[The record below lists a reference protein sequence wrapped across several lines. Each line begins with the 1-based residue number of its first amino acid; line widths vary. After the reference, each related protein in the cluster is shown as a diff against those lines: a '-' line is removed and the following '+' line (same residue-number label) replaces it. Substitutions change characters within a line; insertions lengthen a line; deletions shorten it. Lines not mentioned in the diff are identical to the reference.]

1 MSVAMTDPN
10 TQRVALV
17 TGGGIRV
24 GRAITLALA
33 EADYDV
39 VISYH
44 SSEVATQ
51 ETREAVEVRGRR
63 CETVCADLSL
73 PASAHLRRN
82 WDTATLRQRAG
93 RFREFHAF
101 LVHDEAKDVATRS
114 TPEAMPQALFVD
126 GERRCLLD
134 MERAKTDPTTTAT
147 LELYNFANDL

>member
-1 MSVAMTDPN
+1 LLSIEPVGGNKHSHDPVLIN
-10 TQRVALV
+10 
-17 TGGGIRV
+17 
-24 GRAITLALA
+24 GRLPN
-33 EADYDV
+33 
-39 VISYH
+39 
-44 SSEVATQ
+44 
-51 ETREAVEVRGRR
+51 
-63 CETVCADLSL
+63 L

-93 RFREFHAF
+93 RFRELHAF
-101 LVHDEAKDVATRS
+101 LIHDEAEDVATRS